1 MKIPSIVKTIQ
12 KQPIQEINHAFHKTI
27 SYSQFSIYYECPH
40 KWELQYKDGLQPY
53 QSTIHTVFGTAMHS
67 AIQHYLTLAYNE
79 SAAEADRFDLE
90 TFFEDEFRKTYLEEY
105 KANKDTHFTNA
116 VEMREFFD
124 DGIAIINYF
133 KKKRGNYFSKR
144 GWYLVACELPI
155 VITPNNAFKNVL
167 YKGYIDL
174 VMYHEPTNT
183 FRIYDFKTSTR
194 GWNENT
200 KKDERKQFQLL
211 FYKKYFGEQYNIP
224 EDNIDVEFI
233 ILKRKIWEESEYPQS
248 RIQEFA
254 PPSGK
259 IKMKKALTAIN
270 NFINECF
277 NIDGTYKDTSH
288 LSTPSKNCQW
298 CPFNEK
304 KDLCNK

>member
-1 MKIPSIVKTIQ
+1 VKIPSIVKTIQ
-12 KQPIQEINHAFHKTI
+12 KQPIQEINYAFHKTI
-27 SYSQFSIYYECPH
+27 SYSQFSIYHECPH
-40 KWELQYKDGLQPY
+40 KWKLQYKDSLQEHS
-53 QSTIHTVFGTAMHS
+53 STIHTVFGTAMHS

-79 SAAEADRFDLE
+79 SAAAADRFDLE

-194 GWNENT
+194 GWNESA

-277 NIDGTYKDTSH
+277 NIDGTYKDTLH
-288 LSTPSKNCQW
+288 LATPSKNCQW
-298 CPFNEK
+298 CPFNER

>member
-1 MKIPSIVKTIQ
+1 MGALYSFNFSLKVEEFTYRSIAAIKQSRSCYTINCDTFIVLLLFLF
-12 KQPIQEINHAFHKTI
+12 KDLLLISRCSDPLEMLVLYNHKNKMMEEYQE
-27 SYSQFSIYYECPH
+27 
-40 KWELQYKDGLQPY
+40 QYKKHGSHFSD
-53 QSTIHTVFGTAMHS
+53 
-67 AIQHYLTLAYNE
+67 
-79 SAAEADRFDLE
+79 AA
-90 TFFEDEFRKTYLEEY
+90 
-105 KANKDTHFTNA
+105 
-116 VEMREFFD
+116 EMREFYE
-124 DGIAIINYF
+124 DGIAILDWF
-133 KKKRGNYFSKR
+133 KKKRSVYFSSR
-144 GWYLVACELPI
+144 GTKLIGIEMPLQKEI
-155 VITPNNAFKNVL
+155 SKNVIF
-167 YKGYIDL
+167 KGYIDL

-183 FRIYDFKTSTR
+183 FKIYDFKTSTR
-194 GWNENT
+194 GWNEDA

-211 FYKKYFGEQYNIP
+211 FYKKYFSEQFGVP

-277 NIDGTYKDTSH
+277 DIDGTYKDTLH
-288 LSTPSKNCQW
+288 LATPSKTCQW
-298 CPFNEK
+298 CPYNER